1 MKLNI
6 ILLIAVINSVFLKAQ
21 TFEKDWSVIEKK
33 WEANQKVEL
42 KELEVI
48 AIKYK
53 KELSKFSDNSTQL
66 YSLIASDYYNQGNFK
81 KAEEN
86 YLTSLS
92 YAQTA
97 KDTSLKHIVEY
108 NLAIY
113 HHELNNYIEAEKY
126 YVKCM
131 AGMAAVYGQSSRE
144 YTQIFYNYTG
154 LLISMEKYQQA
165 QPYIDALL
173 YYYKTLDG
181 EKNIKYTSLLNYQA
195 IIYQNLGE
203 YEKAIQILSRITTE
217 QMLLSLGDTSSQV
230 VIQSNL
236 GDVYREWGK
245 FEPAITNLKKAK
257 QLFFEYK
264 LKDRGILASIEN
276 NLALCYKAIGSI
288 KESEESYNKT
298 IQIYKDLGETNTE
311 GYCTALSNKADLYR
325 ELGRLGEASEL
336 LLKALEIRK
345 QRYGTNTENYANA
358 LSNLAIVYF
367 DAGYYKEALEKNL
380 EANEIYKNV
389 IGEMHQGFGNSLN
402 NLSLCYL
409 QLNEYKKAEECKT
422 KALQII
428 EKTVGKNHYRYSS
441 YLISTCGLY
450 RKTNQFNK
458 AEVNLREALNLVERN
473 FGKKHELY
481 AHAQLLLAELYASS
495 SKFEQA
501 TPLYFDCLDYYS
513 QQLNSFFDAMN
524 EEDQASYLSFIVPVF
539 ESYNIFLLNYKLAQ
553 PGKNLSEHI
562 KRSFRYQLIVKS
574 LLTNKSAKVKREIFA
589 SGDKE
594 LIDLYEKWLTTKN
607 DLINNY
613 KSSNPAVENNDL
625 VLKAADLEKLLKS
638 KLKNFGK
645 AEVASFESIKN
656 SLNDDEAA
664 VEIFKTNGW
673 LNDSI
678 NKIKYGALI
687 VKKTNTE
694 PELVIL
700 EKGNEMDTKAF
711 DNYSKCIDEQL
722 SDSISYSTYFKTL
735 ENNLKN
741 VKKVFVS
748 ADGVYQKIN
757 LAGLYNPQTK
767 KYTGDNFEIY
777 FTPNIAGILNSKNG
791 VKTSN
796 AQTAVLF
803 GYPDY
808 DYDFKKNKDVV
819 NKQSTD
825 LVAKRF
831 GLTNL
836 AKLPGTKTE
845 VEEIDKELKS
855 KNWKPQV
862 YMNELASEANLRKVN
877 SPKILHIATHGF
889 YLKDIETDDKT
900 FLGFESASLKE
911 NSFLRSGV
919 ILAGAGPSTTD
930 STYTDS
936 ENDGIVTAFETSFL
950 NLTNTEL
957 VILSACQ
964 TGLGD
969 EMGSQ
974 GVAGLR
980 CSLTIAGAKNII
992 MSLWPVDD
1000 DATKTLMTEFYKN
1013 YASSENVEASFKKA
1027 QNSVKEKYPHPYYW
1041 AAFIL
1046 FKTFN

>member
-1 MKLNI
+1 MKLKII
-6 ILLIAVINSVFLKAQ
+6 ILIATFYTCFLNAQ
-21 TFEKDWSVIEKK
+21 TFEKDWSAFEKK
-33 WEANQKVEL
+33 LEGGGTVSL
-42 KELEVI
+42 KELEGV
-48 AIKYK
+48 ATKYK
-53 KELSKFSDNSTQL
+53 KELSKFPDNATQL
-66 YSLIASDYYNQGNFK
+66 YSLIASDYYNQGNYK
-81 KAEEN
+81 KSEEN
-86 YLTSLS
+86 YLTSLN
-92 YAQTA
+92 YAQSA
-97 KDTSLKHIVEY
+97 QDTSLKHIVEY

-154 LLISMEKYQQA
+154 LLISMEKYTQA

-203 YEKAIQILSRITTE
+203 YTKAIDILSKIANDK
-217 QMLLSLGDTSSQV
+217 LLISLGDTVSQV

-236 GDVYREWGK
+236 GDVYREFGK
-245 FEPAITNLKKAK
+245 FDMAILNLKKAK
-257 QLFFEYK
+257 QMFYQYK
-264 LKDRGILASIEN
+264 IKDRGVLSSMEN
-276 NLALCYKAIGSI
+276 NLGLCYKAIGNT
-288 KESEESYNKT
+288 KEAEDSYNNALA
-298 IQIYKDLGETNTE
+298 IYRDLRETNSD
-311 GYCTALSNKADLYR
+311 GYCTSLSNKADLYR

-380 EANEIYKNV
+380 EANTIYKNV
-389 IGEMHQGFGNSLN
+389 VGEMHQGYGNSMN

-409 QLNEYKKAEECKT
+409 QLNEYKKAEECKL
-422 KALQII
+422 KALDII

-450 RKTNQFNK
+450 RKTNQLAK
-458 AEVNLREALNLVERN
+458 AEVNLREALSLVERN

-481 AHAQLLLAELYASS
+481 AHAQLLLAELYSTS
-495 SKFEQA
+495 GKFEQA
-501 TPLYFDCLDYYS
+501 TPLYFECLDYYS
-513 QQLNSFFDAMN
+513 QQLNSYFDAMN

-539 ESYNIFLLNYKLAQ
+539 ESYNIFLLNYKLSS
-553 PGKNLSEHI
+553 PNNNLNEHI
-562 KRSFRYQLIVKS
+562 KRTLRYQLIVKS
-574 LLTNKSAKVKREIFA
+574 LLTNKSAKVKRDIFA
-589 SGDKE
+589 SGDKD
-594 LIDLYEKWLTTKN
+594 LIDLYEKWVNLKN
-607 DLINNY
+607 NLINNY
-613 KSSNPAVENNDL
+613 KSAEPAKDNNEL
-625 VLKAADLEKLLKS
+625 VLKAAEMEKALKN
-638 KLKNFGK
+638 KIKNFGNSGS
-645 AEVASFESIKN
+645 ADFESIKSN
-656 SLNDDEAA
+656 LQEGDAA
-664 VEIFKTNGW
+664 VEIFKTNEW
-673 LNDSI
+673 INDTV
-678 NKIKYGALI
+678 NKVKYGALI
-687 VKKTNTE
+687 VKKTSSE
-694 PELVIL
+694 PELVIF
-700 EKGNEMDTKAF
+700 KDGNVMDGKAF
-711 DNYSKCIDEQL
+711 EGYSKCIDEQL
-722 SDSISYSTYFKTL
+722 NDSLSFAYYFKVL
-735 ENNLKN
+735 ETNLKD
-741 VKKVFVS
+741 VKRLYVS
-748 ADGVYQKIN
+748 ADGVFQKVN
-757 LAGLYNPQTK
+757 LAGLQNPSTK
-767 KYTGDNFEIY
+767 KFVQENYELF
-777 FTPNIAGILNSKNG
+777 FTPNIAAI
-791 VKTSN
+791 SN
-796 AQTAVLF
+796 AKTISKPTNQTAVLF

-808 DYDFKKNKDVV
+808 DYDFKKSKQNI
-819 NKQSTD
+819 NKQNTD

-845 VEEIDKELKS
+845 VEEISRELKG
-855 KNWKPQV
+855 KNWKPEV
-862 YMNELASEANLRKVN
+862 YMDEFASEENLRKIN
-877 SPKILHIATHGF
+877 SPRILHIATHGF

-900 FLGFESASLKE
+900 FLGFESAALRE

-930 STYTDS
+930 STYTNS

-957 VILSACQ
+957 VVLSACQ

-992 MSLWPVDD
+992 TSLWPVDD
-1000 DATKTLMTEFYKN
+1000 EATKFLMTEFYKS
-1013 YASSENVEASFKKA
+1013 YALTENVDTSFKKA
-1027 QNSVKEKYPHPYYW
+1027 QNSVKAKYPHPYYW

-1046 FKTFN
+1046 LKNFN